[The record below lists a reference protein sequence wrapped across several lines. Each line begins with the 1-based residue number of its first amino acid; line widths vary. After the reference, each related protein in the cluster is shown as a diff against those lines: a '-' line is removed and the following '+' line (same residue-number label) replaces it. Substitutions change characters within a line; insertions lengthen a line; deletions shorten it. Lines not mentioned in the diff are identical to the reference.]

1 MKEDS
6 SPTRSCEGTSEK
18 SAAYLRAT
26 FGLQGKVAFITGS
39 REGLGEATAIGF
51 AKAGARVAV
60 TSRTGKGLEGLVDRI
75 RSIGSE
81 ALPFALELRDLD
93 QVRSVVDKTAEHFG
107 RFDILVN
114 NVGYA
119 TRGDSLTYAPSDW
132 DEIMEVN
139 LRGSFYMA
147 QAAAPHMI
155 KAGSGSI
162 INISTAFA
170 HTAMSHRAAYA
181 ASKAGVEHMTRI
193 LAVEWARHK
202 ITVNVVAPTTMLT
215 PTRAHVFP
223 TPEAVQERVKL
234 MPMGRAL
241 GRLQVPEDVVPAIVF
256 MASEGARFITGATL
270 VVDGGFSIEKA

>member
-1 MKEDS
+1 M
-6 SPTRSCEGTSEK
+6 
-18 SAAYLRAT
+18 
-26 FGLQGKVAFITGS
+26 
-39 REGLGEATAIGF
+39 
-51 AKAGARVAV
+51 
-60 TSRTGKGLEGLVDRI
+60 TSRSGKGLDALVDKI
-75 RSIGSE
+75 HSLGSE
-81 ALPFALELRDLD
+81 ALPLALELRDLD
-93 QVRSVVDKTAEHFG
+93 QIRSVVEKTAEHFG
-107 RFDILVN
+107 RLDILIN

-119 TRGDSLTYAPSDW
+119 TRGDSLTYTPSDW
-132 DEIMEVN
+132 NEVMEVN

-155 KAGSGSI
+155 KLGGGSI

-170 HTAMSHRAAYA
+170 HTAMQHRAAYA

-223 TPEAVQERVKL
+223 TKEAVQERVKL
-234 MPMGRAL
+234 MPIGRAL
-241 GRLQVPEDVVPAIVF
+241 GRLQIPEDVVPAIVF
-256 MASEGARFITGATL
+256 MASDGARFITGATL